1 MHSLGAL
8 GLVALALTFGCSA
21 ASAPVLQP
29 RLPVRILSN
38 EAGTAPR
45 PELLPGDAQP
55 AMSAPRI
62 GAPGGSGAGSR
73 RVAPAQSGNETVG
86 GLPAGA
92 GDGAGCG

>member
-1 MHSLGAL
+1 MQPLRAL
-8 GLVALALTFGCSA
+8 GLLVLALNQGCSA
-21 ASAPVLQP
+21 ANLPASS

-38 EAGTAPR
+38 EAATSPR
-45 PELLPGDAQP
+45 LERIPGNGQP
-55 AMSAPRI
+55 DSNAPRI

-92 GDGAGCG
+92 GCGAG